1 MHGKISIPCDYKKCG
16 SGIEK
21 AFNRLD
27 HARDHYREYHKE
39 DLVKRCKKDET
50 KAEKADK
57 WRERQPQRDPK
68 NGLWWRCTACLQRNP
83 WSWDMRKDEAWRCQ
97 EKDCHKECELERK
110 IWRLEGVDA
119 VLVYLK

>member
-1 MHGKISIPCDYKKCG
+1 MPILCGYNRCG

-21 AFNRLD
+21 AFDRLD
-27 HARDHYREYHKE
+27 LARDHYREYRNG
-39 DLVKRCKKDET
+39 DLVKRCKKDES
-50 KAEKADK
+50 KAEKANK

-83 WSWDMRKDEAWRCQ
+83 WNREMRREEACWYQ

-110 IWRLEGVDA
+110 IWRLESVDA
-119 VLVYLK
+119 ALVYLK